1 MCPFFRKPFEGVHYD
16 SAWQKMCMKIS
27 TLQESLK
34 MKSTILYRNI
44 VENIK
49 SETLFDSIKDG
60 VSWIDIVI
68 AECKV

>member
-34 MKSTILYRNI
+34 MKSTTLYQ

-49 SETLFDSIKDG
+49 SETLFNSIKDG
-60 VSWIDIVI
+60 VSWIDIAI

>member
-34 MKSTILYRNI
+34 MKSTTLYQ
-44 VENIK
+44 VESIK
-49 SETLFDSIKDG
+49 SETLFNSIKDG

>member
-34 MKSTILYRNI
+34 MESTILYQ

>member
-1 MCPFFRKPFEGVHYD
+1 MCLFFGKPFEGVHYD

-34 MKSTILYRNI
+34 MKSTILYQ

>member
-34 MKSTILYRNI
+34 MKSTILYQ

-68 AECKV
+68 AVCKV

>member
-34 MKSTILYRNI
+34 MKSTILYQ

-68 AECKV
+68 AECNV

>member
-34 MKSTILYRNI
+34 MKSTILYQ

-60 VSWIDIVI
+60 VSWIDIVT

>member
-34 MKSTILYRNI
+34 MKSTILYQ
-44 VENIK
+44 VENIR

>member
-34 MKSTILYRNI
+34 MKSTILYQ

>member
-34 MKSTILYRNI
+34 MESTILYQ

-60 VSWIDIVI
+60 VSWIDIVT

>member
-34 MKSTILYRNI
+34 MKSTILYQ

-49 SETLFDSIKDG
+49 SETLLDSIKDG

>member
-1 MCPFFRKPFEGVHYD
+1 
-16 SAWQKMCMKIS
+16 MCMKIS

-34 MKSTILYRNI
+34 MKSTILYQ

>member
-34 MKSTILYRNI
+34 MKSTTLYQ
-44 VENIK
+44 VESIK
-49 SETLFDSIKDG
+49 SETLFNSIKDG

-68 AECKV
+68 AVCKV

>member
-1 MCPFFRKPFEGVHYD
+1 MCPFFRKPFECVHYD

-34 MKSTILYRNI
+34 MKSTILYQ